1 MQPVG
6 HIRLAH
12 GGNFRLD
19 AAFSKQIQYRQRIV
33 FRHFADDAHVIVQR
47 SDVLRFVAVA
57 ARIVFVGAAG
67 GGQNDD
73 LRKQIPLTQR
83 TEQRVRRT
91 VKRLGRA
98 VVRRAERGVAVT
110 EVIGTAEHHDDIR
123 VGVHLQSAGAEM
135 GRIPGH
141 GVLWGKTG
149 GTDAVIFHHGA
160 RIPFDEIGETISN
173 LLDEKTTV
181 LAGPSGVGK
190 STLVNLLQAGVTME
204 TGAVSEKI
212 RRGKHTTR
220 HSEFIRIKEDT
231 YILDTPGFS
240 SLELEE
246 ISAEELKLYFPEFHP
261 HEGKCRFRG
270 CVHQN
275 EPDCAVKQAG
285 KAGLVSKQRYLS
297 YLQLYKELKEK
308 EKYRY

>member
-1 MQPVG
+1 MTGKIIKGIAGFYYVHTAGADVYECKAKGIFRNQKIKPLVG
-6 HIRLAH
+6 DDVELEILDEEKKLASLVDILPRKSELIRP
-12 GGNFRLD
+12 
-19 AAFSKQIQYRQRIV
+19 
-33 FRHFADDAHVIVQR
+33 
-47 SDVLRFVAVA
+47 AVA
-57 ARIVFVGAAG
+57 NADQALVVFAAKNPEPNFG
-67 GGQNDD
+67 
-73 LRKQIPLTQR
+73 
-83 TEQRVRRT
+83 
-91 VKRLGRA
+91 
-98 VVRRAERGVAVT
+98 
-110 EVIGTAEHHDDIR
+110 
-123 VGVHLQSAGAEM
+123 
-135 GRIPGH
+135 
-141 GVLWGKTG
+141 
-149 GTDAVIFHHGA
+149 
-160 RIPFDEIGETISN
+160 
-173 LLDEKTTV
+173 LLDRFLILMTRQKLPVIICFNKTDLISEEECKKIENGYRNSGYEIRFLSAKGKKGTEEIAKLLEHKTTV

-220 HSEFIRIKEDT
+220 HSEFIWINDDT

-240 SLELEE
+240 SLELED
-246 ISAEELKLYFPEFHP
+246 IQAEELKHFFPEFYP

>member
-1 MQPVG
+1 MTGKIIKGIAGFYYVHVEGAGVYECKAKGIFRNQKIKPLVG
-6 HIRLAH
+6 DNVELEVLDEEKKLASLVDILPRKSELIRP
-12 GGNFRLD
+12 
-19 AAFSKQIQYRQRIV
+19 
-33 FRHFADDAHVIVQR
+33 
-47 SDVLRFVAVA
+47 AVA
-57 ARIVFVGAAG
+57 NADQALVVFAAKDPEPNFSLLDRFLILMTKQNLPVIICFNKTDLISEEERQKIENGYRNSGYEIRFLSAKGEVGI
-67 GGQNDD
+67 Q
-73 LRKQIPLTQR
+73 
-83 TEQRVRRT
+83 E
-91 VKRLGRA
+91 
-98 VVRRAERGVAVT
+98 
-110 EVIGTAEHHDDIR
+110 
-123 VGVHLQSAGAEM
+123 
-135 GRIPGH
+135 
-141 GVLWGKTG
+141 
-149 GTDAVIFHHGA
+149 
-160 RIPFDEIGETISN
+160 ISN
-173 LLDEKTTV
+173 LLDHKTTV

-190 STLVNLLQAGVTME
+190 STFVNLIQAGVTME

-240 SLELEE
+240 SLELEDIE
-246 ISAEELKLYFPEFHP
+246 ADDLKLYFPEFHP

-297 YLQLYKELKEK
+297 YIQLYKELKEK